1 MVTARRLAR
10 ALGAMAEAVI
20 RRRVLAAFRALSLA
34 RGVEC
39 FLIGAGSLLGVL
51 AVLVWEGNELGSASA
66 WLAASGCALLA
77 GASWW
82 FEHSPRPDG
91 VARRL
96 DRRLGMD
103 GMLFTAWEAEGRAEG
118 LGGLLSQRV
127 ASKVPGRRALDAVLP
142 ASAPLLV
149 LPFLGAGM
157 LAFALDARAEDVDP
171 SERIIELTRAARAH
185 IRDAEAAGDLTP
197 LVMDD
202 LSALAEAS
210 EALLSELDTE
220 LPALDSTSFESVLDE
235 LDRLRE
241 EVPVGE
247 EASRALDHAEE
258 LLEAARETY
267 AGGVEQD
274 GEGSGGDSSDLE
286 EGEGGRSGPSGGTIS
301 GLDPR
306 AQTPPSPPD
315 GNGWRGPDGALG
327 PGTYWPEEHRGV
339 VRRWIESART
349 RALENDE

>member
-1 MVTARRLAR
+1 MLSDRCGLTLGCLGRARLGGESARLILR
-10 ALGAMAEAVI
+10 VDRGI
-20 RRRVLAAFRALSLA
+20 RVRSL
-34 RGVEC
+34 R
-39 FLIGAGSLLGVL
+39 
-51 AVLVWEGNELGSASA
+51 W
-66 WLAASGCALLA
+66 SGL
-77 GASWW
+77 W

-127 ASKVPGRRALDAVLP
+127 ASKVPGRRAFEAVLP

-157 LAFALDARAEDVDP
+157 LAFALDARVDDVDP
-171 SERIIELTRAARAH
+171 SDRLIELTRAARAH
-185 IRDAEAAGDLTP
+185 IKDAEAVEDLSS

-202 LSALAEAS
+202 LGALAEAS
-210 EALLSELDTE
+210 EALLSELDT
-220 LPALDSTSFESVLDE
+220 DSSNLAPNSFESVLDE
-235 LDRLRE
+235 IDRLRE
-241 EVPVGE
+241 EVPAGE

-258 LLEAARETY
+258 LLEAARDAY
-267 AGGVEQD
+267 GGGFEQD
-274 GEGSGGDSSDLE
+274 GEGLGKDSSDMGQ
-286 EGEGGRSGPSGGTIS
+286 GEGGRAGPSGGTMS

-306 AQTPPSPPD
+306 AETPPSPPD

>member
-1 MVTARRLAR
+1 
-10 ALGAMAEAVI
+10 MAEAVI
-20 RRRVLAAFRALSLA
+20 RRRVLVAFRALALA

-51 AVLVWEGNELGSASA
+51 AVLVWEGNQLGSSSA
-66 WLAASGCALLA
+66 WVVASGCALLA
-77 GASWW
+77 GATWW
-82 FEHSPRPDG
+82 FEHSPKTDG

-103 GMLFTAWEAEGRAEG
+103 GMLFTAWEAEGRAAG

-127 ASKVPGRRALDAVLP
+127 ASRVPGRRALDAVLP

-171 SERIIELTRAARAH
+171 SERLVELTRAARAH
-185 IRDAEAAGDLTP
+185 IKDAEAVEDLNP
-197 LVMDD
+197 LVMED
-202 LSALAEAS
+202 LGALAEAS
-210 EALLSELDTE
+210 EALLGELDTSSPTLE
-220 LPALDSTSFESVLDE
+220 PDSFESVLDE
-235 LDRLRE
+235 IDRLRE
-241 EVPVGE
+241 EVPAGE

-258 LLEAARETY
+258 LLEAARDAY
-267 AGGVEQD
+267 GGGLE
-274 GEGSGGDSSDLE
+274 E
-286 EGEGGRSGPSGGTIS
+286 EGEGAGRDSSDMEQGEGGRAGPSGGTMS

-306 AQTPPSPPD
+306 AETPPSPPD